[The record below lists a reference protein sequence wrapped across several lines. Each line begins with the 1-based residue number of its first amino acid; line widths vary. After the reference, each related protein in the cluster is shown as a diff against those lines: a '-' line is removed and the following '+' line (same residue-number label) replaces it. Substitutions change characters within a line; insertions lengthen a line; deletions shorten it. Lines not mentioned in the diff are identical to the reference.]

1 MQDFVINIQLKG
13 FSSSGPK
20 TGRGGAVRSGQRI
33 LLGEAAFG
41 GRGLLEVRRRR
52 KKFCLELTDVFLA
65 YLYFSLT
72 PEKLM
77 NLLAGPR
84 PLPRSLRP
92 PD

>member
-41 GRGLLEVRRRR
+41 GVAFWKCEGGA
-52 KKFCLELTDVFLA
+52 KSFA
-65 YLYFSLT
+65 
-72 PEKLM
+72 
-77 NLLAGPR
+77 
-84 PLPRSLRP
+84 
-92 PD
+92 